1 MPAHNPSAADAPV
14 PDASAPEAES
24 DTPLDPSALAAPDPR
39 TPDLRDPDLRD
50 PGLAAAGLAAVPVPD
65 APTLDA
71 AALGRPAAD
80 RSRRAGDV
88 RPVPFAPR
96 PVPLSPTLA
105 VNEALARKRS
115 EGVRVLPL
123 GFGEAGVPVHPS
135 LARELAAA
143 ADRGAYGPVAGS
155 EELRAAAAGY
165 WTRRGVP
172 TVPDAVVCGPGS
184 KPLLYA
190 LLASIGGDVVVPAP
204 SWVSYAAQASLLGGE
219 PLHVATAPGEGGVP
233 SPALL
238 ADAVV
243 RARARGRSV
252 RSVIVT
258 LPDNPTGTLASEET
272 VRRLCAVA
280 RDLDLVIVSDEI
292 YRDLVHDPARTVHSP
307 ARFAPERTVVTT
319 ALSKSLAAGGW
330 RLGVARLPEGPFG
343 RALRDSLLGVA
354 SEVWSSAPAPMQHA
368 AAYALAEPPE
378 LVEHVDRSRRL
389 HAAVTGAVA
398 DRFAAAGARVR
409 RPEAAFYLYPDF
421 GPLREALRAGHGVR
435 TAADLTGLLLD
446 RYGVGVLPGCAFGDA
461 PDALRMRVA
470 PSLLYGRDDEE
481 RLAALASP
489 DPAALP
495 WIAGALDRLGDVLAD
510 LVETVGEPALA

>member
-1 MPAHNPSAADAPV
+1 MPAHNPSASADAPV
-14 PDASAPEAES
+14 PDTSAEAAES
-24 DTPLDPSALAAPDPR
+24 DTPLDTGVHGAPVTGASGAPVVE
-39 TPDLRDPDLRD
+39 TPVT
-50 PGLAAAGLAAVPVPD
+50 G
-65 APTLDA
+65 T
-71 AALGRPAAD
+71 PAAC
-80 RSRRAGDV
+80 RPGSGGAGDA

-96 PVPLSPTLA
+96 PVPLSATLA
-105 VNEALARKRS
+105 VNEALARKRG
-115 EGVRVLPL
+115 EGVEVLPL
-123 GFGEAGVPVHPS
+123 GFGEAGVPIHPA
-135 LARELAAA
+135 LTRELAAA
-143 ADRGAYGPVAGS
+143 AGRGAYGPVAGS
-155 EELRAAAAGY
+155 AELRAAAAGY

-172 TVPDAVVCGPGS
+172 TDPDAVVCGPGS

-219 PLHVATAPGEGGVP
+219 PLRVATAPGQGGVP

-252 RSVIVT
+252 RAVIVT
-258 LPDNPTGTLASEET
+258 LPDNPTGTLASAET

-307 ARFAPERTVVTT
+307 ARHAPERTVVTS
-319 ALSKSLAAGGW
+319 ALSKSLGAGGW
-330 RLGVARLPEGPFG
+330 RLGVARLPDGAFG

-368 AAYALAEPPE
+368 AAYAFAEPPE
-378 LVEHVDRSRRL
+378 VVEHVDRSRRL
-389 HAAVTGAVA
+389 HAAISAAVA

-409 RPEAAFYLYPDF
+409 RPEAAFYVYPDF
-421 GPLREALRAGHGVR
+421 GPLREVLGARHGVR
-435 TAADLTGLLLD
+435 TAADLTGLLLE
-446 RYGVGVLPGCAFGDA
+446 RYGVGVLPGCAFGDDPA
-461 PDALRMRVA
+461 ALRMRVA

-481 RLAALASP
+481 RLAALAAP

-510 LVETVGEPALA
+510 LAATVGAPALA